1 MKDVRTGDKAVS
13 SIIATIL
20 LIGITV
26 VLAATLI
33 TVLSGFTNSSHLEN
47 VSSSLSLS
55 NKVKNTDGNSVY
67 YLNISSVSVS
77 PPLGQIT
84 VEIFNGSSLLYDG
97 PITNSASG
105 NVTFSF
111 PSPDF
116 SAGNVI
122 SITLKG
128 KNSTITTIELIYAST
143 VFSTVSPSY

>member
-1 MKDVRTGDKAVS
+1 MKDVRTADKAVS

-67 YLNISSVSVS
+67 YLNVSSVSVS

-122 SITLKG
+122 SIILKG

>member
-1 MKDVRTGDKAVS
+1 MKDVRKEDKAVS

-55 NKVKNTDGNSVY
+55 NQVKNADGEGVY
-67 YLNISSVSVS
+67 FLNVSSVSVS

-84 VEIFNGSSLLYDG
+84 IEIYNGSSLLYDG

-111 PSPDF
+111 TSPDF
-116 SAGNVI
+116 SAGNII
-122 SITLKG
+122 SITLTG
-128 KNSTITTIELIYAST
+128 KNSMITTIDLIYASS
-143 VFSTVSPSY
+143 VFSTVSPS

>member
-1 MKDVRTGDKAVS
+1 
-13 SIIATIL
+13 
-20 LIGITV
+20 
-26 VLAATLI
+26 
-33 TVLSGFTNSSHLEN
+33 

-55 NKVKNTDGNSVY
+55 NKLNNTNNNVY
-67 YLNISSVSVS
+67 YLNVSSVSIS

-111 PSPDF
+111 NATLPDF
-116 SAGNVI
+116 SAGNSI

-128 KNSTITTIELIYAST
+128 KDNTITTMELIYAST